1 MIKNY
6 FTIAWRNLMKS
17 KVFSFINV
25 LGLTIGIT
33 VCMMIFL
40 FIMHEMSYDRFHKNG
55 ASIYRV
61 MRNVTNGNK
70 EDAVG
75 WLSGPYG
82 PALANDFKG
91 QITNVVRVRPD
102 DNLVTVD
109 NRSFHEKKVLWADSN
124 FFSMFSFPLLRG
136 DTATALRELP
146 SVVMSETLAKKY
158 FGGTDN
164 AMGKTIQLDKDKRYR
179 VTAVMRDVPT
189 NSHLDFD
196 MILPLGNRK
205 DDGVMTGWI
214 NNGLYTY
221 VQLDPKTTQAQL
233 ERQLPAFMEKY
244 MGAVLRK
251 FGFHFALSL
260 VPLKKVYL
268 DGAAF
273 DGVKH
278 GDISVVYVFLS
289 IAALILLIGCINFI
303 NLSTIR
309 AAERSREV
317 GLRKVLGALRM
328 QIVKQFIG
336 ESILVTV
343 IACVLSLGLLSLVM
357 PFYSQVLGY
366 SLPLNEH
373 FGALLTFCGGII
385 VVVGILAGSY
395 PAFFLSNFTP
405 FEALK
410 DNRGYRRLRPRR
422 GVSKQPR
429 RWSLRLG
436 RGAAS
441 FRQGLVVVQFSIS
454 VFLIFGTIMVAKQM
468 DFIKNKQLGYDKEQ
482 TVMIPIDNNDIYQHL
497 NSFRVAMRGKAGIA
511 SFSAMSGEPGGFHDI
526 HVFDVEGHTEK
537 VPARTEFSDFEF
549 VQTLGLKIIAGRN
562 FSAQYPTDTTNAVL
576 INRTAA
582 AKLGW
587 TPEQALGKWVQNT
600 VRDDKKRY
608 VVGVIE
614 DYNFLSLKEE
624 MAPLVISPA
633 FDRRTILMKIKRG
646 QLDPAINAIKREYAA
661 IAPGYPLEYRF
672 LDQQFGEMY
681 RNNLR
686 QQSILTV
693 FAGLAIFVACLGLFG
708 LASFTAAKRVK
719 EIGVRKVLG
728 SSVENIVVLLSRDL
742 LKPVII
748 ATAIAIPVGYWVMK
762 SWLQNFAYR
771 TPMSVWVFVL
781 AALATFII
789 ALLTVSFKAVS
800 AARANPTKSLR
811 SE

>member
-17 KVFSFINV
+17 KVFSIINV

-40 FIMHEMSYDRFHKNG
+40 FVLHEMSFDKFHKQS

-61 MRNVTNGNK
+61 MRNVTNDNK
-70 EDAVG
+70 EVGVG

-91 QITNVVRVRPD
+91 QITRVVRVRPD
-102 DNLVTVD
+102 DDLITID
-109 NRSFHEKKVLWADSN
+109 NRSFHERKIIWADSN
-124 FFSMFSFPLLRG
+124 FFCMFSFPLLRG
-136 DTATALRELP
+136 DTATALRDLP
-146 SVVMSETLAKKY
+146 SVVLSETIAKKY
-158 FGGTDN
+158 FGGADN
-164 AMGKTIQLDKDKRYR
+164 AMGKTIQVAKDKRYR
-179 VTAVMRDVPT
+179 VTAVMKDVPA
-189 NSHLDFD
+189 NSHLDFE
-196 MILPLGNRK
+196 LVFPLENRK

-221 VQLDPKTTQAQL
+221 VQLAPTTTQAQM
-233 ERQLPAFMEKY
+233 EKQFPGFVEKY
-244 MGAVLRK
+244 MGAMLRK
-251 FGFHFALSL
+251 YGFHFALSL
-260 VPLKKVYL
+260 VPLQKVYL
-268 DGAAF
+268 DNTAF
-273 DGVKH
+273 DGIRH

-303 NLSTIR
+303 NLSTVR
-309 AAERSREV
+309 AAERSKEV
-317 GLRKVLGALRM
+317 GLRKVLGALRG
-328 QIVKQFIG
+328 QIIKQFIG
-336 ESILVTV
+336 ESLLVTV

-357 PFYSQVLGY
+357 PFYNHVLGY
-366 SLPLNEH
+366 SLQLTDH
-373 FGALLTFCGGII
+373 FGALLAFCGGII

-410 DNRGYRRLRPRR
+410 G
-422 GVSKQPR
+422 K
-429 RWSLRLG
+429 LRLG

-441 FRQGLVVVQFSIS
+441 FRQGLVVIQFSIS
-454 VFLIFGTIMVAKQM
+454 VFLIFGTIMVTKQM
-468 DFIKNKQLGYDKEQ
+468 DFIKHKQLGYDKEQ

-497 NSFRVAMRGKAGIA
+497 QSFRLAMQNSAGIA

-526 HVFDVEGHTEK
+526 HVFDVEGHTGK

-549 VQTLGLKIIAGRN
+549 VPTLGLKIIAGRN

-582 AKLGW
+582 VKFGW
-587 TPEQALGKWVQNT
+587 TPDQAIGKWIQNT

-608 VVGVIE
+608 IVGVIE

-633 FDRRTILMKIKRG
+633 FDRRMILVKIKSG
-646 QLDPAINAIKREYAA
+646 QLSPAIAAIKKEYAVA
-661 IAPGYPLEYRF
+661 APGYPLEYRF
-672 LDQQFGEMY
+672 LDQQFGEIY

-748 ATAIAIPVGYWVMK
+748 ATAIAIPIGFWVMK
-762 SWLQNFAYR
+762 SWLQNFAYQ
-771 TPMSVWVFVL
+771 TSMSLWVFVV
-781 AALATFII
+781 ASLATFLI
-789 ALLTVSFKAVS
+789 ALLTVSFKAVG
-800 AARANPTKSLR
+800 AARANPSKSLR

>member
-6 FTIAWRNLMKS
+6 FKIAWRNLMKS
-17 KVFSFINV
+17 KVFSIINV

-40 FIMHEMSYDRFHKNG
+40 FILHEMSFDRFHKNS

-61 MRNVTNGNK
+61 MRNVTNDK
-70 EDAVG
+70 QVASVG

-82 PALANDFKG
+82 PAMANDFKG
-91 QITNVVRVRPD
+91 QIASVVRVRPD
-102 DNLVTVD
+102 DNLVTID

-146 SVVMSETLAKKY
+146 SVVLSETLAKKY
-158 FGGTDN
+158 FGGTGN

-179 VTAVMRDVPT
+179 VTAVMKDVPT

-221 VQLDPKTTQAQL
+221 VQLDPKTTQAQV

-244 MGAVLRK
+244 MGATLRK
-251 FGFHFALSL
+251 FGFYFALSL
-260 VPLKKVYL
+260 VPLKNVYF
-268 DGAAF
+268 DSAAF

-278 GDISVVYVFLS
+278 GDMKVVYVFLS

-309 AAERSREV
+309 AAERSKEV

-343 IACVLSLGLLSLVM
+343 ISCVLSLGLLSLVM

-366 SLPLNEH
+366 SLPLADH
-373 FGALLTFCGGII
+373 LGALLAFCAGVI

-410 DNRGYRRLRPRR
+410 G
-422 GVSKQPR
+422 K
-429 RWSLRLG
+429 LRLG

-454 VFLIFGTIMVAKQM
+454 VFLIFGTIMVTKQM

-497 NSFRVAMRGKAGIA
+497 NSFRVAMRGTAGLA

-587 TPEQALGKWVQNT
+587 TPDQAIGKWIQNT

-608 VVGVIE
+608 IVGVIE

-633 FDRRTILMKIKRG
+633 FDRRMILLKIKPGRLNPVI
-646 QLDPAINAIKREYAA
+646 QAMKTEYAKA
-661 IAPGYPLEYRF
+661 APGFPLEYRF

-686 QQSILTV
+686 QQEILPV

-742 LKPVII
+742 LKPVLI
-748 ATAIAIPVGYWVMK
+748 ATAIAIPAGYWVMK

-771 TPMSVWVFVL
+771 TPMNVWVFAL
-781 AALATFII
+781 AALATFVI

-800 AARANPTKSLR
+800 AARANPSESLR

>member
-1 MIKNY
+1 
-6 FTIAWRNLMKS
+6 
-17 KVFSFINV
+17 
-25 LGLTIGIT
+25 
-33 VCMMIFL
+33 
-40 FIMHEMSYDRFHKNG
+40 
-55 ASIYRV
+55 
-61 MRNVTNGNK
+61 MRNVTNDNK
-70 EDAVG
+70 EVGVG

-82 PALANDFKG
+82 PALYNDFKG
-91 QITNVVRVRPD
+91 QITRMVRVRPD
-102 DNLVTVD
+102 DDLITID
-109 NRSFHEKKVLWADSN
+109 NRSFHERKIIWADSN

-136 DTATALRELP
+136 DTATALRDLP
-146 SVVMSETLAKKY
+146 SVVLSETIAKKY

-164 AMGKTIQLDKDKRYR
+164 AMGKTIQVAKDKRYR
-179 VTAVMRDVPT
+179 VTAVMKDVPT
-189 NSHLDFD
+189 NSHLNFD
-196 MILPLGNRK
+196 LVFPLGNRR
-205 DDGVMTGWI
+205 DDGLMTGWI

-221 VQLDPKTTQAQL
+221 VQLAPTTTQAQM
-233 ERQLPAFMEKY
+233 EKQFPAFMEKY
-244 MGAVLRK
+244 MGATQRK

-260 VPLKKVYL
+260 VPLQKVYF
-268 DGAAF
+268 DKAAF
-273 DGVKH
+273 DGVRH

-303 NLSTIR
+303 NLSTVR
-309 AAERSREV
+309 AAERSKEV
-317 GLRKVLGALRM
+317 GLRKVLGALRR
-328 QIVKQFIG
+328 QIIKQFIG
-336 ESILVTV
+336 ESLLVTV
-343 IACVLSLGLLSLVM
+343 IACALSLGLLSLVM
-357 PFYSQVLGY
+357 PFYNQVLGY
-366 SLPLNEH
+366 SLQLTDH
-373 FGALLTFCGGII
+373 LGALLAFCGGII

-410 DNRGYRRLRPRR
+410 G
-422 GVSKQPR
+422 K
-429 RWSLRLG
+429 LRLG

-441 FRQGLVVVQFSIS
+441 FRQGLVVIQFSIS
-454 VFLIFGTIMVAKQM
+454 VFLIFGTIMVTKQM

-497 NSFRVAMRGKAGIA
+497 QSFRLAMQNSAGIA

-549 VQTLGLKIIAGRN
+549 VPTLGLKIIAGRN

-582 AKLGW
+582 VKFGW
-587 TPEQALGKWVQNT
+587 TPDQAIGKWLQNT

-633 FDRRTILMKIKRG
+633 FDRRMILIKIKSG
-646 QLDPAINAIKREYAA
+646 QLNPAIAAIKKEYAA
-661 IAPGYPLEYRF
+661 AAPGYPLEYRF
-672 LDQQFGEMY
+672 LDQQFGELY

-748 ATAIAIPVGYWVMK
+748 ATAVAIPIGFWVMK
-762 SWLQNFAYR
+762 SWLQNFAYQ
-771 TPMSVWVFVL
+771 TSMSLWVFVL
-781 AALATFII
+781 AALATFLI
-789 ALLTVSFKAVS
+789 ALLTVSFKAIG
-800 AARANPTKSLR
+800 AARANPSKSLR

>member
-6 FTIAWRNLMKS
+6 FTIAWRNLVKS
-17 KVFSFINV
+17 KVFSIINV

-40 FIMHEMSYDRFHKNG
+40 FISHEMSFDNFHKQG
-55 ASIYRV
+55 ANTYRV
-61 MRNVTNGNK
+61 MRNVTNDNK
-70 EDAVG
+70 EVGVG
-75 WLSGPYG
+75 WLSGLYG
-82 PALANDFKG
+82 PALFNDFKG
-91 QITNVVRVRPD
+91 QITRMVRVRPD
-102 DNLVTVD
+102 DDLVTID
-109 NRSFHEKKVLWADSN
+109 NRSFHEKKIIWADSN
-124 FFSMFSFPLLRG
+124 FFSLFSFPLLLG
-136 DTATALRELP
+136 DTATALKDLG
-146 SVVMSETLAKKY
+146 SVVLSETVAKKY
-158 FGGTDN
+158 FGAAGI
-164 AMGKTIQLDKDKRYR
+164 AMGKTIQVDKDKRYR
-179 VTAVMRDVPT
+179 VTAVMKDVPT
-189 NSHLDFD
+189 NSHLDFEL
-196 MILPLGNRK
+196 IFPLENRK
-205 DDGVMTGWI
+205 GDGIMTGWV

-221 VQLDPKTTQAQL
+221 VQLAPTTTQAQM
-233 ERQLPAFMEKY
+233 EKQLPAFMEKY
-244 MGAVLRK
+244 MGATMRK
-251 FGFHFALSL
+251 FGFRFALSL
-260 VPLKKVYL
+260 VPLQKVYF
-268 DGAAF
+268 DKAAF
-273 DGVKH
+273 DGVRH
-278 GDISVVYVFLS
+278 GDKSVVYVFLS

-303 NLSTIR
+303 NLSTVR
-309 AAERSREV
+309 AAERSKEV
-317 GLRKVLGALRM
+317 GLRKVLGALRG
-328 QIVKQFIG
+328 QIIRQFIG

-343 IACVLSLGLLSLVM
+343 IACSLSLGLLSLVM
-357 PFYSQVLGY
+357 PLYNQVLGY
-366 SLPLNEH
+366 SLQLTDH
-373 FGALLTFCGGII
+373 FGALLAFCGGII
-385 VVVGILAGSY
+385 MVVGVLAGSY

-410 DNRGYRRLRPRR
+410 G
-422 GVSKQPR
+422 K
-429 RWSLRLG
+429 LRLG

-441 FRQGLVVVQFSIS
+441 FRQGLVVVQFGIS
-454 VFLIFGTIMVAKQM
+454 VFLIFGTLMVTKQM

-497 NSFRVAMRGKAGIA
+497 QSFRLALQNTAGVA
-511 SFSAMSGEPGGFHDI
+511 SFSAMSGAPGGFHDI
-526 HVFDVEGHTEK
+526 HTFDVEGHTEK
-537 VPARTEFSDFEF
+537 VPARTEFSDFEL

-582 AKLGW
+582 ARLGW
-587 TPEQALGKWVQNT
+587 TPDQAIGKWIQNT

-633 FDRRTILMKIKRG
+633 FDRRVILVKIKPG
-646 QLDPAINAIKREYAA
+646 GLDPAIGAIKKEYAKA
-661 IAPGYPLEYRF
+661 APGYPLEYTF

-686 QQSILTV
+686 QQAILTV

-742 LKPVII
+742 LKPVLI
-748 ATAIAIPVGYWVMK
+748 ATAIAIPIGYWVMK

-771 TPMSVWVFVL
+771 TTINAWVFGL
-781 AALATFII
+781 AALATFVI

-800 AARANPTKSLR
+800 AARANPSKSLR